1 MTSRPFKV
9 LLLTPDRAM
18 LRHASRL
25 LGVFGYQVDAVASPG
40 QAGNLLQAEPP
51 DILLLDGTGDAQ
63 QALELCRQANETAR
77 ASYIFKLILV
87 KEMTPTDAVRWLEA
101 GVDDFLGTPLEHG
114 ELLARL
120 RTGVRVLEFERRL
133 ARPGG
138 QGKTRVQSRLPFVS
152 KLESEMTRGGA
163 SRPSISCIVIEV
175 DQGRAL
181 AALHGR
187 DVSEDVVARVAK
199 LLASRKGDVPAV
211 AQLDENRFA
220 VVFRG
225 PAENAV
231 AFADWLREQL
241 RACEFP
247 VRDKRFQPTISCGVS
262 DNTAG
267 AATADEL
274 LRQAESSL
282 LQAQESGG
290 DFVARHGQFADE
302 DQQWVELAQ
311 NGALFVR
318 TLARDIMVPCTLVVR
333 KEDTLAE
340 AAVLFE
346 QTQLQ
351 ALPVVDEEGKLA
363 GLLTASTVRL
373 RLETDGA
380 ANKPASS
387 AMTSDVASFDERT
400 TLDALIDYFTQES
413 PLAIAIV
420 HKGRPTG
427 LVTPSSLA
435 TLSEQL
441 TTDSFSETG
450 SRRGRAALIV
460 PNFCAIGD

>member
-1 MTSRPFKV
+1 MASRPFKV
-9 LLLTPDRAM
+9 LLLTGDRAM

-25 LGVFGYQVDAVASPG
+25 LTVFGYQVDAVASPG
-40 QAGNLLQAEPP
+40 QASALLHAEPP
-51 DILLLDGTGDAQ
+51 DILLLDGTTDVQ
-63 QALELCRQANETAR
+63 QALELCRQACEAAR
-77 ASYIFKLILV
+77 AGYLYKLILV
-87 KEMTPTDAVRWLEA
+87 KEITPADAVRWLEA

-120 RTGVRVLEFERRL
+120 RTAVRVLEFERRL

-138 QGKTRVQSRLPFVS
+138 QGKARLQSRLPFLS
-152 KLESEMTRGGA
+152 RLESEMTRGGSA
-163 SRPSISCIVIEV
+163 RPAIACIVVEV

-181 AALHGR
+181 AAMHGR
-187 DVSEDVVARVAK
+187 DVGEDIVGRVSK
-199 LLASRKGDVPAV
+199 LLASRKNDVPAV

-225 PAENAV
+225 PADNAV
-231 AFADWLREQL
+231 TFSDWLREQL
-241 RACEFP
+241 AACELAL
-247 VRDKRFQPTISCGVS
+247 RDKRCKPTVSCGVS
-262 DNTAG
+262 DNTLG
-267 AATADEL
+267 ATTADEL
-274 LRQAESSL
+274 LRQAEASL
-282 LQAQESGG
+282 VQAQESGG
-290 DFVARHGQFADE
+290 DFVVRHGQFADE
-302 DQQWVELAQ
+302 DQKWVELAQ
-311 NGALFVR
+311 NGALFER

-340 AAVLFE
+340 AAALFE

-363 GLLTASTVRL
+363 GLLTASTARL
-373 RLETDGA
+373 RLSADEGGG
-380 ANKPASS
+380 KPASS

-441 TTDSFSETG
+441 TTDSFSDNS

-460 PNFCAIGD
+460 PNFCPIDS

>member
-1 MTSRPFKV
+1 MSSRPFRI
-9 LLLTPDRAM
+9 LLFTGDRAL

-25 LGVFGYQVDAVASPG
+25 LSVFGYQVDAVASLG
-40 QAGNLLQAEPP
+40 QASALLQAESP
-51 DILLLDGTGDAQ
+51 DILLLDGATDIQ
-63 QALELCRQANETAR
+63 QAQELCRQAGESAR
-77 ASYIFKLILV
+77 AGYMYKLMIA
-87 KEMTPTDAVRWLEA
+87 KEMTPADAVRWLEA
-101 GVDDFLGTPLEHG
+101 GVDDFLGAPLEHG

-138 QGKTRVQSRLPFVS
+138 QGKLRLQSRLPFVS
-152 KLESEMTRGGA
+152 RLESEMTRGGTT
-163 SRPSISCIVIEV
+163 RPPIACMVVEV

-187 DVSEDVVARVAK
+187 EASEDIVARVAK
-199 LLASRKGDVPAV
+199 LLGSRKGEVPAV
-211 AQLDENRFA
+211 AQLDEYRFA
-220 VVFRG
+220 AVFRG
-225 PAENAV
+225 PAENAA
-231 AFADWLREQL
+231 AFADSLREQL
-241 RACEFP
+241 RASDFS
-247 VRDKRFQPTISCGVS
+247 VRDKRFQPTLSCGIS
-262 DNTAG
+262 DSTSKAT
-267 AATADEL
+267 TADEL
-274 LRQAESSL
+274 LRQAEGSL
-282 LQAQESGG
+282 AQAQESGG
-290 DFVARHGQFADE
+290 DFVARYGQFAEE

-311 NGALFVR
+311 NGALFER

-340 AAVLFE
+340 ASALFE

-363 GLLTASTVRL
+363 GLLTASTVRM
-373 RLETDGA
+373 RLSADEA
-380 ANKPASS
+380 SNKPASS

-441 TTDSFSETG
+441 TTESFSDTG

-460 PNFCAIGD
+460 ANFCAMDT

>member
-1 MTSRPFKV
+1 MASRPFKI
-9 LLLTPDRAM
+9 LLLTGDRAM

-25 LGVFGYQVDAVASPG
+25 LTVFGYQVDAVTSPG
-40 QAGNLLQAEPP
+40 QAGALLQAEPP
-51 DILLLDGTGDAQ
+51 DILLLDGTGDSQ
-63 QALELCRQANETAR
+63 QALELCRQASESAR
-77 ASYIFKLILV
+77 GGYVYKLILV
-87 KEMTPTDAVRWLEA
+87 KEMTPADAVHWLEA

-120 RTGVRVLEFERRL
+120 RTGVRALEFERRL
-133 ARPGG
+133 ARPSG
-138 QGKTRVQSRLPFVS
+138 QGKVRLQSRLPFVS
-152 KLESEMTRGGA
+152 RLDSEMTRGGSA
-163 SRPSISCIVIEV
+163 KPTIACIVVEV

-187 DVSEDVVARVAK
+187 DVSEGIVARIAK
-199 LLASRKGDVPAV
+199 LLAGRKNDVPAV

-220 VVFRG
+220 MVFRG

-241 RACEFP
+241 AASEFP
-247 VRDKRFQPTISCGVS
+247 VRDKKFQPTVSCGIS
-262 DNTAG
+262 DSTLG

-274 LRQAESSL
+274 LRQAEACL
-282 LQAQESGG
+282 VQAQESGG

-302 DQQWVELAQ
+302 DKQWVELAQ
-311 NGALFVR
+311 NGALFER

-340 AAVLFE
+340 AVALFE

-351 ALPVVDEEGKLA
+351 ALPVVDEDGKLA

-373 RLETDGA
+373 RLETDGSA
-380 ANKPASS
+380 SKPASS

-441 TTDSFSETG
+441 TTDSFSDNG

-460 PNFCAIGD
+460 PNFCAIDG

>member
-1 MTSRPFKV
+1 MASRPFRI
-9 LLLTPDRAM
+9 LLFTADRVM

-25 LGVFGYQVDAVASPG
+25 LTVFGYQVDAVASAG
-40 QAGNLLQAEPP
+40 QASALLHAEPP
-51 DILLLDGTGDAQ
+51 DILVLDGAGDSQ
-63 QALELCRQANETAR
+63 QALELCRQAAESAR
-77 ASYIFKLILV
+77 SGYMYKLILV
-87 KEMTPTDAVRWLEA
+87 KEMAPADAVRWLEA
-101 GVDDFLGTPLEHG
+101 GIDDFLGTPLEHG

-138 QGKTRVQSRLPFVS
+138 QGKVRLQSRLPFVS
-152 KLESEMTRGGA
+152 RLESEMTRGGSA
-163 SRPSISCIVIEV
+163 RPTISCIAVEV
-175 DQGRAL
+175 DQNRAL

-187 DVSEDVVARVAK
+187 EVSEGIVARVAK

-220 VVFRG
+220 VAFRG
-225 PAENAV
+225 PVENAV
-231 AFADWLREQL
+231 AFSDWLREQL
-241 RACEFP
+241 ASSEFQ
-247 VRDKRFQPTISCGVS
+247 VRDKRFQPTVSCGVS
-262 DNTAG
+262 DSTLG

-274 LRQAESSL
+274 LRQAEASL
-282 LQAQESGG
+282 VHAQESGG
-290 DFVARHGQFADE
+290 DFVARHGQFAVE
-302 DQQWVELAQ
+302 DQEWVDLAQ
-311 NGALFVR
+311 NGTLFVR

-340 AAVLFE
+340 ASALFE

-373 RLETDGA
+373 RLEADA
-380 ANKPASS
+380 ASDKPASS

-441 TTDSFSETG
+441 TTESFSDTG

-460 PNFCAIGD
+460 PNFCAMDG